1 MKRQPRHKLAS
12 SLILNY
18 LSTFLK
24 KLSHGY
30 DKPRRRLIR
39 DVIVGILMSASVKIS
54 LMVKYIEDNCQS
66 LRSREKRISRQL
78 MSFRLVLERFN
89 LKKSFKVQKYLSPYD
104 IFNSCL
110 FKSRWVLKCLLQWG
124 MGIDT
129 CATFLYYRLHRTLLF
144 LFNFNFVLS
153 NFN

>member
-24 KLSHGY
+24 KISRGY
-30 DKPRRRLIR
+30 DKP
-39 DVIVGILMSASVKIS
+39 
-54 LMVKYIEDNCQS
+54 KYIEDNCQS

-110 FKSRWVLKCLLQWG
+110 FKSRWVLECLYQWG
-124 MGIDT
+124 MEIDS

-144 LFNFNFVLS
+144 LFNFNFVLN

>member
-1 MKRQPRHKLAS
+1 MKRQPRQKLAS

-24 KLSHGY
+24 KLSRGY
-30 DKPRRRLIR
+30 DK
-39 DVIVGILMSASVKIS
+39 ILMSALVKIS

-110 FKSRWVLKCLLQWG
+110 FKSRWVLKCLYQWG
-124 MGIDT
+124 MEIDS

-144 LFNFNFVLS
+144 LFNFVLN

>member
-30 DKPRRRLIR
+30 DKR
-39 DVIVGILMSASVKIS
+39 LMSASVKIS

-78 MSFRLVLERFN
+78 MSLGWDEDVLILNHLQRAS
-89 LKKSFKVQKYLSPYD
+89 SFIDDFTVIAVDISDISKRYGYL
-104 IFNSCL
+104 F
-110 FKSRWVLKCLLQWG
+110 
-124 MGIDT
+124 
-129 CATFLYYRLHRTLLF
+129 
-144 LFNFNFVLS
+144 
-153 NFN
+153 